1 MQKTNCSKFLALNHF
16 SLENG
21 KLEFNL
27 ENEWLKYKHYKTGI
41 LLGTKKFSTP
51 NVGNLKG

>member
-1 MQKTNCSKFLALNHF
+1 MKF

-27 ENEWLKYKHYKTGI
+27 ENEWLENKHYKMDV
-41 LLGTKKFSTP
+41 LLGTGKDAILRIMT
-51 NVGNLKG
+51 VL

>member
-1 MQKTNCSKFLALNHF
+1 MKF

-27 ENEWLKYKHYKTGI
+27 DNEWLENRRYKTDI
-41 LLGTKKFSTP
+41 LLGTKKDAILRIMT
-51 NVGNLKG
+51 VL

>member
-1 MQKTNCSKFLALNHF
+1 MPKTYCSKFLARIKF

-27 ENEWLKYKHYKTGI
+27 ENEWLENRHYKTDI
-41 LLGTKKFSTP
+41 LLGTGKDTTLR
-51 NVGNLKG
+51 VMTVL

>member
-1 MQKTNCSKFLALNHF
+1 MAQMNCLKFLARNHF

-27 ENEWLKYKHYKTGI
+27 ENDWLEYKHYKTDV
-41 LLGTKKFSTP
+41 LLGTGKDTI
-51 NVGNLKG
+51 

>member
-1 MQKTNCSKFLALNHF
+1 MKF

-27 ENEWLKYKHYKTGI
+27 ENEWLEFKHYKTGI

-51 NVGNLKG
+51 NVGNKISLNFSYKNNLT

>member
-1 MQKTNCSKFLALNHF
+1 MKF

-27 ENEWLKYKHYKTGI
+27 ENEGLEKSRHKTDI
-41 LLGTKKFSTP
+41 LLGTTKDAILRILS
-51 NVGNLKG
+51 VL